1 MTYTFSIAFHWLG
14 PLNTPSCVWDSLSY
28 VLVGFP
34 GGSVVKNQPAS
45 AEASGDVS
53 SIPGWGRCPG
63 EENGT
68 LLQYGQRSLAGY
80 SLFDC
85 KESDTTE
92 VTRHTHH
99 SNLRDTGSPLD
110 MNLRVGTFTDVNVH
124 LHVESRKLVHVS
136 GVHCHVHPSL
146 SFCFCVLHCTVLYS
160 IQ

>member
-28 VLVGFP
+28 VLVGLP

-63 EENGT
+63 EESGT

-85 KESDTTE
+85 KESGMT
-92 VTRHTHH
+92 VRLSMHA
-99 SNLRDTGSPLD
+99 SISC
-110 MNLRVGTFTDVNVH
+110 VSA
-124 LHVESRKLVHVS
+124 SRPAPPGFHEGRSMLV
-136 GVHCHVHPSL
+136 PS
-146 SFCFCVLHCTVLYS
+146 HRQPRRRGW
-160 IQ
+160 I